1 MTEKTLSRRGALL
14 SLVTAHLVI
23 IAASNYLVQFPVE
36 ILGFHTTWGAFTFPL
51 IFLATDLTTRMFGAA
66 DARRIVLKAMVPALL
81 LSYLVSVLFY
91 QGQWQGLAPLGEF
104 NGFVARI
111 ALASF
116 AAYVIGQ
123 LLDVQV
129 FNRLRRVSAWWVAP
143 TASTVFG
150 SLLDTFVFFAAAFYA
165 SSDAFMAANW
175 VEIATVDYVFKLL
188 VSLVLLVPAYGAL
201 MSALS
206 RRLPTASAA

>member
-1 MTEKTLSRRGALL
+1 MTHNTLSRRGALF
-14 SLVTAHLVI
+14 SLMAAHLVI

-36 ILGFHTTWGAFTFPL
+36 IFGFHTTWGAFTFPL

-66 DARRIVLKAMVPALL
+66 DARRIVLKAMFPALL

-91 QGQWQGLAPLGEF
+91 QGQWQGFAPLGDF

-111 ALASF
+111 AVASF
-116 AAYVIGQ
+116 VAYVAGQ

-129 FNRLRRVSAWWVAP
+129 FSRLRQASAWWVAP
-143 TASTVFG
+143 AASTVFG

-165 SSDAFMAANW
+165 SSDPFMAANW
-175 VEIATVDYVFKLL
+175 VEIATVDYVFKLF

-201 MSALS
+201 MNALS
-206 RRLPTASAA
+206 RRFPAPHTA

>member
-1 MTEKTLSRRGALL
+1 MTQPVLPHRAALF
-14 SLVTAHLVI
+14 SLMAAHLVI
-23 IAASNYLVQFPVE
+23 ISASNYLVQFPVG

-51 IFLATDLTTRMFGAA
+51 IFLATDLTTRLFGAA
-66 DARRIVLKAMVPALL
+66 SARRIVLSSMLPALL
-81 LSYLVSVLFY
+81 ASYLVSVLFSG
-91 QGQWQGLAPLGEF
+91 GQWQGLAGLNEF

-116 AAYVIGQ
+116 VAYVTGQ

-129 FNRLRRVSAWWVAP
+129 FARLRRISAWWVAP

-150 SLLDTFVFFAAAFYA
+150 SLLDTFVFFAIAFHQ

-175 VEIATVDYVFKLL
+175 VEIATLDYLFKLI

-201 MSALS
+201 MSALQ
-206 RRLPTASAA
+206 RRFPAAAPV